1 MKKIFLV
8 IFLFCS
14 AISLGC
20 QNIQSSSRVSTTGTK
35 VGNELVALKG
45 DAVIEI
51 INRESLPNLF
61 GKADVFGRTRP
72 TGTTS
77 LIFLGG
83 SSNKANFLR
92 RDVIIRSEKTTMNS
106 TPLLIPNNSKTT
118 TTGMVGNTSF
128 TASSN
133 TYNSPIFLPANTPK
147 DQISSIREI
156 KLSVS
161 SRKGKNSIKIAGK
174 TMRVL
179 SVTNNQLSYKLE

>member
-1 MKKIFLV
+1 MRI
-8 IFLFCS
+8 
-14 AISLGC
+14 
-20 QNIQSSSRVSTTGTK
+20 
-35 VGNELVALKG
+35 
-45 DAVIEI
+45 
-51 INRESLPNLF
+51 
-61 GKADVFGRTRP
+61 
-72 TGTTS
+72 
-77 LIFLGG
+77 
-83 SSNKANFLR
+83 
-92 RDVIIRSEKTTMNS
+92 EKTTMNS

-128 TASSN
+128 TASSK